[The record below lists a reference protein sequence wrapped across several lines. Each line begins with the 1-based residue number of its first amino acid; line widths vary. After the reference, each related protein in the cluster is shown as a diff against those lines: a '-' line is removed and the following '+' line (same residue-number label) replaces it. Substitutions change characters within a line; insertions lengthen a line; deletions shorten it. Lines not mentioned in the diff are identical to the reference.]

1 MRLFGNSASSNILVA
16 LYNRCHK
23 ERLAL
28 LRFSM
33 VCRKTGQAQLGGGQE
48 QLAAGALLEHA
59 HAPRARR
66 GRRRKKKQK
75 KKKYEEEQ

>member
-1 MRLFGNSASSNILVA
+1 
-16 LYNRCHK
+16 
-23 ERLAL
+23 
-28 LRFSM
+28 M

-66 GRRRKKKQK
+66 GRRRKKKKQK
-75 KKKYEEEQ
+75 KKKKSNDTCRLSQGVRL

>member
-1 MRLFGNSASSNILVA
+1 
-16 LYNRCHK
+16 
-23 ERLAL
+23 
-28 LRFSM
+28 M

-75 KKKYEEEQ
+75 KKEYEDEQ